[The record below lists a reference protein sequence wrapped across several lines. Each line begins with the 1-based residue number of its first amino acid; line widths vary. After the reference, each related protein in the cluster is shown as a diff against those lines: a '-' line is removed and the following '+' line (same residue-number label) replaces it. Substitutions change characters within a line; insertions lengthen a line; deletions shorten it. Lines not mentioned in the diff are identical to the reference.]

1 MTCDAIRELLPDVL
15 TGSHAGEEGPR
26 VDAHLAGCAACRA
39 EADLLRALL
48 DRLRDAVGPDPDQA
62 VAPPPLEAVLA
73 AARARSAPAVRRA
86 PRLLQAAALLLAAGL
101 GALADRAFVSPP
113 APIRPISSLVVATRP
128 ELNPSVR
135 EVVAAQPGGL
145 AASLALLGALS
156 EPHSTKR

>member
-15 TGSHAGEEGPR
+15 TGSPASE

-48 DRLRDAVGPDPDQA
+48 DRLRDAVTPDAEP
-62 VAPPPLEAVLA
+62 VAPPSLEAVLA
-73 AARARSAPAVRRA
+73 AARAREVTPARRA

-101 GALADRAFVSPP
+101 GALADRALTAVPP
-113 APIRPISSLVVATRP
+113 TAPLPPPPVVASGP
-128 ELNPSVR
+128 ELDASLR

-156 EPHSTKR
+156 DSNTMKR

>member
-15 TGSHAGEEGPR
+15 TGSGAPE

-48 DRLRDAVGPDPDQA
+48 DRLRDAVAPDPEA
-62 VAPPPLEAVLA
+62 EAIAPPSLEAVLA
-73 AARARSAPAVRRA
+73 AARAREASPIRRA

-101 GALADRAFVSPP
+101 GALGHRSLASAQGTPTEPSSPRIVS
-113 APIRPISSLVVATRP
+113 TQP
-128 ELNPSVR
+128 ELDPSVR

-156 EPHSTKR
+156 ESNLMKR

>member
-15 TGSHAGEEGPR
+15 TGSAAPEVE
-26 VDAHLAGCAACRA
+26 AHLAGCAACRA

-48 DRLRDAVGPDPDQA
+48 DRLRDAVAPEPES
-62 VAPPPLEAVLA
+62 VAPPSLEAVLA
-73 AARARSAPAVRRA
+73 AARAREAAPVRKA

-101 GALADRAFVSPP
+101 GALADRAFVTPP
-113 APIRPISSLVVATRP
+113 APAPLPPPVVVATGP
-128 ELNPSVR
+128 ELDPSVR

-156 EPHSTKR
+156 ESNTLRR